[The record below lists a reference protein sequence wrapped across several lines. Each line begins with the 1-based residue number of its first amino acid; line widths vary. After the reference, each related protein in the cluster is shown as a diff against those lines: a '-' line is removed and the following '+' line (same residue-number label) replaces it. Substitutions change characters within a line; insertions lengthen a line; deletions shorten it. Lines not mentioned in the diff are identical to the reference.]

1 MWRLFRSIY
10 FCNLISKKHLRK
22 HMKRFDTSQY
32 YSVFLLFEKHSVEK
46 TLVVRSEYFRNAKSK
61 YKVLK
66 GDQI

>member
-1 MWRLFRSIY
+1 M
-10 FCNLISKKHLRK
+10 
-22 HMKRFDTSQY
+22 SQY

-66 GDQI
+66 GDQIWKNIVDLS